1 MLSPSNVPHSREA
14 YWRRHVLAQHASRLG
29 IAEYCRRHSLHGPN
43 FYVWRKRLG
52 LKAAADPRPPVRTSP
67 ASPTRTPA
75 TPAFVAV
82 ELPVPAPAA
91 TPAPA
96 PALTLHLPG
105 ERRLEIAEH
114 CNPTLLRTVLAAL
127 EGRPC

>member
-14 YWRRHVLAQHASRLG
+14 YWRRHILAQRASRLG
-29 IAEYCRRHSLHGPN
+29 IAEYCRRHSLNGPN

-52 LKAAADPRPPVRTSP
+52 LKAAATRPPVRTSP
-67 ASPTRTPA
+67 TASV
-75 TPAFVAV
+75 PAFVAV
-82 ELPVPAPAA
+82 ELPA
-91 TPAPA
+91 TSAA

-105 ERRLEIAEH
+105 ERRLDISEH

>member
-1 MLSPSNVPHSREA
+1 MLSPSNGPHSCEA
-14 YWRRHVLAQHASRLG
+14 HWRKHVLTQRASRLG
-29 IAEYCRRHSLHGPN
+29 IAEYCRRHSLHSPN

-75 TPAFVAV
+75 TPTFVAV
-82 ELPVPAPAA
+82 ELPTLAAPA
-91 TPAPA
+91 TPS
-96 PALTLHLPG
+96 LTLHLPG
-105 ERRLEIAEH
+105 ERRLEIHAG
-114 CNPTLLRTVLAAL
+114 CQAALLRTVLAVL